1 MSAPPAPVKI
11 RLRRLPPAAGLLWI
25 RRGFRTFWRRP
36 AGFFGLYLFVMMCLI
51 VSMMLP
57 PVIGLAAMTLLP
69 LLSLGFMVATEDVHN
84 DLPLR
89 PTVFWTPLT
98 MVAAAR
104 RALLAIGL
112 FYLLA
117 SVLLMFFADAVDGG
131 EARRWMETLM
141 TPRTDSK
148 MPEVPPLSGLGMAV
162 LMFKT
167 FGIGL
172 VSIPLWHAPA
182 LVHWGRQ
189 GAAQAMFSSVVSIWR
204 TRGAFFVFGLGWVVV
219 ILAFALLTSIGGAI
233 FGAVAMSLAAMTCL
247 VALTATFYVS
257 AWFCFADTFEIT
269 STVAYRTVMAESDGP
284 AA

>member
-1 MSAPPAPVKI
+1 MTTAPVRV
-11 RLRRLPPAAGLLWI
+11 RLRKVPPAAGWLWI
-25 RRGFRTFWRRP
+25 QRGFRTFWRRP
-36 AGFFGLYLFVMMCLI
+36 AGFSGLYLFVMVCLI

-57 PVIGLAAMTLLP
+57 PAIALVAMTLMP
-69 LLSLGFMVATEDVHN
+69 LLSLGFMIATEDV
-84 DLPLR
+84 LAGQPLR

-98 MVAAAR
+98 MSSSAR
-104 RALLAIGL
+104 RSLLAIGL

-117 SVLLMFFADAVDGG
+117 SLALVYFADFIDGG

-141 TPRTDSK
+141 TPRTDGK
-148 MPEVPPLSGLGMAV
+148 MPEMPPLSALGAAV
-162 LMFKT
+162 LAFKT

-189 GAAQAMFSSVVSIWR
+189 GAVQAMFSSVLSIWY
-204 TRGAFFVFGLGWVVV
+204 TRRAFLVFGLGWIAV
-219 ILAFALLTSIGGAI
+219 ILAFTLLTSI
-233 FGAVAMSLAAMTCL
+233 AVAVFGPIAISLAAMTCM

-269 STVAYRTVMAESDGP
+269 STTAYRADLADANPP
-284 AA
+284 AP